1 MKELNSVELCRLYQK
16 VFSTAEGITVLSD
29 ILSLLGYFGNQS
41 QRMNPELLA
50 VANTLLDRCNVFNG
64 GNVEDYVK
72 NMLSCATPK
81 TEDESDRLFG
91 DLRRNK

>member
-16 VFSTAEGITVLSD
+16 VFSTPEGITVLSD
-29 ILSLLGYFGNQS
+29 ILSMLGYFGNQA

-50 VANTLLDRCNVFNG
+50 VANTLLERCNVFNS
-64 GNVEDYVK
+64 GNVEEYVK
-72 NMLSCATPK
+72 NMLSCAPPK

>member
-16 VFSTAEGITVLSD
+16 VFSTPEGITVLSD
-29 ILSLLGYFGNQS
+29 ILSMLGYFGNQA

-50 VANTLLDRCNVFNG
+50 VANTLLDRCNVFNS
-64 GNVEDYVK
+64 GNVEEYVK
-72 NMLSCATPK
+72 NMLSCAPPK
-81 TEDESDRLFG
+81 TEDESDKLFG